1 MRRRWAARHQT
12 ALTLALCA
20 LPVLP
25 GTGWAQTPPAPPSG
39 QPSIPT
45 REQVEI
51 SRPDDPSPDASSVT
65 VDSREV
71 ERAPCPLEKFDLD
84 VTINSVRFT
93 GPNEDALDPAIADL
107 LRDIEAPGA
116 GQPVQVICA
125 IRDRAADR
133 LRDARYVA
141 SVQIPPQT
149 IETGELRLEVVTA
162 RIVDVRV
169 RGDAAPYRGTLA
181 DRVKQLMALR
191 PLNER
196 DAERILLLAGDA
208 PGLNVQLRLRPSPG
222 GQPGDVVGDL
232 EVNFVRAAL
241 LANVQNYGS
250 RQLGRET
257 AFARA
262 DFYGLTGG
270 PSLTY
275 VGGSTTLD
283 FEEQRVLQAGHVQEL
298 NLSGLTLGADFLYA
312 WSRPDL
318 GDLDLRSQSLIA
330 RVEGS
335 LPLVRSV
342 TRDLDLTAGFEMIEQ
357 RTRVF
362 GGLEDGGTPLNRDKL
377 RVLFAR
383 LSGGLRRPKPDG
395 TDAFSLAASLE
406 LRKGVDVFG
415 ATRRGFVSP
424 KSGYSPSRIEGHP
437 EATVVR
443 GEVAG
448 AVALGPVFSLAA
460 EGVAQWAN
468 EPLLNFEEFSIGN
481 LTLGR
486 GYDPGA
492 NTADRA
498 IGLRL
503 EPRARV
509 LRRPE
514 ATVDLFGFY
523 DSVWIYNLDSN
534 TAETRRRLSSYGGGA
549 RLLLPGRAVLEV
561 MYARPEDV
569 PLLIP
574 NARRASD
581 RLLISLTFQYPP
593 GGR

>member
-1 MRRRWAARHQT
+1 M
-12 ALTLALCA
+12 
-20 LPVLP
+20 
-25 GTGWAQTPPAPPSG
+25 
-39 QPSIPT
+39 
-45 REQVEI
+45 
-51 SRPDDPSPDASSVT
+51 
-65 VDSREV
+65 
-71 ERAPCPLEKFDLD
+71 
-84 VTINSVRFT
+84 TINTVRFT
-93 GPNEDALDPAIADL
+93 GPNGDTLDPAIAEL
-107 LRDIEAPGA
+107 LADVEAPGA
-116 GQPVQVICA
+116 GRPVQVICT
-125 IRDRAADR
+125 IRDRAVDR

-141 SVQIPPQT
+141 SVQIPPQA

-169 RGDAAPYRGTLA
+169 RGDAAPYRATLA
-181 DRVKQLMALR
+181 DRIRQLMALR

-196 DAERILLLAGDA
+196 DAERILLLASDA

-232 EVNFVRAAL
+232 EVSFVRAAL

-257 AFARA
+257 AFVRA

-283 FEEQRVLQAGHVQEL
+283 FDEQRVVQAGHVQEL
-298 NLSGLTLGADFLYA
+298 NLRGLSLGADFLYA

-330 RVEGS
+330 RLEAD

-342 TRDLDLTAGFEMIEQ
+342 ATELDLTAGFEMIEQ

-362 GGLEDGGTPLNRDKL
+362 GNAGQGGTPLNRDKL

-383 LSGGLRRPKPDG
+383 LSGSLREPKGDG
-395 TDAFSLAASLE
+395 TDSYSLGGSIE
-406 LRKGVDVFG
+406 LRKGIDVFG

-424 KSGYSPSRIEGHP
+424 TSGYSPSRIEGDP
-437 EATVVR
+437 NAWVVR

-448 AVALGPVFSLAA
+448 VVGLGPVFSLAA

-481 LTLGR
+481 LTVGR

-498 IGLRL
+498 IGLRI
-503 EPRARV
+503 EPRARIV
-509 LRRPE
+509 SRPKL
-514 ATVDLFGFY
+514 TVDLFGFY

-534 TAETRRRLSSYGGGA
+534 TAENGRRLGSYGAGA

-574 NARRASD
+574 NARRAPD